1 MQMFSAQALV
11 PEMKEECI
19 NLIFDRFGPTPR
31 LCLDYGHN
39 EARLQ
44 NYEDKVQETISG
56 LTIEQL
62 ETWFKDSRSLSMTAN
77 SHKICLINRKS
88 DLPGQTVVTIITQF
102 IEKRLANQNRT
113 MERDD
118 QIRLYK
124 RLADLPQSRRL
135 ADVVFKA
142 AGQRQLQDGIELDI
156 MEMVRL
162 GKSHQGSLPQWHSGH
177 IALANKSL
185 NKLRKR
191 AQHFKI
197 NIPDPKMVE
206 YGEKG
211 PSSITANVLYL
222 PKLTNQVALDSFILF
237 ENFFYIFQFTI
248 GKQHDIKP
256 GLVDWYERCSGVPP
270 ITRWR
275 FVFVI
280 GPNQYLTCPQPRL
293 LNLHQLQPFSAVM
306 ILQVVSHLTPL
317 LTRSEADIST
327 LEIDYSDRK
336 VQEQQVRRNFLKG
349 SCQGKEKICHKLQ
362 ENKGG
367 KDCQEE
373 IETAKAGEEGYKG
386 QGKSKVKTSIINK
399 TNYIY
404 NFYECPFT

>member
-1 MQMFSAQALV
+1 MQMFSVQALV
-11 PEMKEECI
+11 PEMKEERI

-31 LCLDYGHN
+31 LRLDYGYD

-44 NYEDKVQETISG
+44 NYEKKVQETISG
-56 LTIEQL
+56 VTIELL
-62 ETWFKDSRSLSMTAN
+62 ETLFKDCRSLSMTAN
-77 SHKICLINRKS
+77 SRKICLINRQS

-113 MERDD
+113 MEQDD

-124 RLADLPQSRRL
+124 RLSNVPQSRTL
-135 ADVVFKA
+135 SGVAFEA
-142 AGQRQLQDGIELDI
+142 AGQRQLQYRIKLDI

-162 GKSHQGSLPQWHSGH
+162 GKSHQGSLPQWYSGH
-177 IALANKSL
+177 IPLANKSL

-197 NIPDPKMVE
+197 DIPDPKMVE

-211 PSSITANVLYL
+211 PSSIRANVLYL

-237 ENFFYIFQFTI
+237 ENFLYIFQFTI
-248 GKQHDIKP
+248 SKHHDIKA
-256 GLVDWYERCSGVPP
+256 GLVNWYERCSGVPP
-270 ITRWR
+270 MTRWR

-293 LNLHQLQPFSAVM
+293 LNLRQLRPFSAVM
-306 ILQVVSHLTPL
+306 ILKVVSHLTPL

-327 LEIDYSDRK
+327 LEIGYS
-336 VQEQQVRRNFLKG
+336 RNFLKG
-349 SCQGKEKICHKLQ
+349 CCQGKEKVCHELQ
-362 ENKGG
+362 ENEGG

-373 IETAKAGEEGYKG
+373 GPQIETAKVGEEGYKG
-386 QGKSKVKTSIINK
+386 QGKSKVRTGII
-399 TNYIY
+399 NYIY